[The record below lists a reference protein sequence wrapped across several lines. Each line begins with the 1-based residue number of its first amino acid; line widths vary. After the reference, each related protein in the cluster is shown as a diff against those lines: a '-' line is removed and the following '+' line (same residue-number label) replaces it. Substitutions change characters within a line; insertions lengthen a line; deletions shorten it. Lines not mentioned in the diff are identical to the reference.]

1 MNSTDIKPVRSEILA
16 NRKRKNLGGS
26 SLLFVSFLG
35 LINLAGLI
43 ILGLWFFN
51 ASGYQQE
58 TGQSFI
64 TRISILEEQVS
75 SLKDTSKDSLELL
88 EQETKFLDKE
98 IRKLW
103 DISNKKNKKR
113 IDNLVKEV
121 TELYTEADRLAE
133 SNSTLA
139 AKQRAGDLE
148 TAKLEKAQMK
158 LKVRLDKLDSLGEN
172 SDIQERID
180 SQEKAIIAFDAYR
193 KQMNKVLFELQT
205 RLNELQIKLEE
216 SLQ

>member
-1 MNSTDIKPVRSEILA
+1 MNSPDIKPVRSEILA

-26 SLLFVSFLG
+26 SLLFIFFLG

-43 ILGLWFFN
+43 VLGLWFFN

-64 TRISILEEQVS
+64 ERISILEEQVS
-75 SLKDTSKDSLELL
+75 SLKDTSKDSLESL

-121 TELYTEADRLAE
+121 TGLYTGADQLAK
-133 SNSTLA
+133 SNNTLA

-148 TAKLEKAQMK
+148 IAKLEKAQTK

-180 SQEKAIIAFDAYR
+180 SQEKAIVAFDAYR

-205 RLNELQIKLEE
+205 RLNELQIKFEE

>member
-1 MNSTDIKPVRSEILA
+1 MNSPDIKPVRSEILA

-26 SLLFVSFLG
+26 SLLFISFLG

-64 TRISILEEQVS
+64 ERISILEEQVS

-113 IDNLVKEV
+113 IDNLVEEV
-121 TELYTEADRLAE
+121 AGLYTGADRLAQ
-133 SNSTLA
+133 SNNTLA

-148 TAKLEKAQMK
+148 IAKLEKAHTK

-180 SQEKAIIAFDAYR
+180 SQEKAIVAFDAYR

>member
-1 MNSTDIKPVRSEILA
+1 MTSEILA

-26 SLLFVSFLG
+26 SLLFIFFLG

-43 ILGLWFFN
+43 VLGLWFFN

-64 TRISILEEQVS
+64 ERISILEEQVS

-121 TELYTEADRLAE
+121 TGLYTGADQLAK
-133 SNSTLA
+133 SNNTLA
-139 AKQRAGDLE
+139 AKQSAGDLE
-148 TAKLEKAQMK
+148 LAKLEKAQTK

-180 SQEKAIIAFDAYR
+180 SQEKAIVAFDAYR

-205 RLNELQIKLEE
+205 RLNELQIKFEE